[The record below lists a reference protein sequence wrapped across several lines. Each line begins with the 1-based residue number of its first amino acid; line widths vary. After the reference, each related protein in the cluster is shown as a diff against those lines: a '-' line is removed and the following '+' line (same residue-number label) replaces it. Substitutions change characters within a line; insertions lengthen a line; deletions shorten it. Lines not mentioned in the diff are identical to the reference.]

1 MRNIMPA
8 TSPTIDSSAR
18 ANLTALGAKIRA
30 RRKQLRVSMET
41 TAEAAGISRVTLHRI
56 ERGGPAVTMGAY
68 LNVIT
73 SLGLRLDA
81 TEGIGQP
88 RATGDAETAAT
99 SSATNIRIG
108 DYPQLRQIAWQLSE
122 DTEIHETEAL
132 QLYERNWRHLD
143 HAAMQRR
150 EQEFVQHLA
159 DTWSHGRLLV

>member
-1 MRNIMPA
+1 MPA
-8 TSPTIDSSAR
+8 TSPPIDNSAQ
-18 ANLTALGAKIRA
+18 ANLTALGRKIRA
-30 RRKQLRVSMET
+30 RRQQLRVSMAT

-68 LNVIT
+68 LNVVT
-73 SLGLRLDA
+73 SLGMRLDT
-81 TEGIGQP
+81 TEDVGMPSASSQTEP
-88 RATGDAETAAT
+88 APAT
-99 SSATNIRIG
+99 SVTTIRIG

-122 DTEIHETEAL
+122 GTEITEIEAL

-143 HAAMQRR
+143 QAAMLRR